1 MSQTN
6 NLCEVSQYVFDESYS
21 QNQICD
27 KSCQKH
33 LFQSRNLNVQ
43 NGLLGDNSFVLSQ
56 VEVIENQTKP
66 DQLDI
71 MQTFNENIDQ
81 FKEQIENDQINK
93 QHSLANEQQSTYRR
107 KSQNQD
113 KLNTQMSNLIH
124 FEVDKNAKQ
133 SQNQQQNC
141 AQTNSIQNQDQSK
154 LIAYLECQQDQEEKK
169 EINFLFI
176 IILVAHVVSI
186 GWYNQSLIYLTYNP
200 DGLTWIKVL
209 QIQDTDYY
217 IKYGYS
223 FYWSISTLTTVGNS
237 LMTVQN
243 NIEAC
248 YASISMIV
256 FIIFITY
263 YVSYIGLIFQNNF
276 KEKKKIQN
284 NIYLMNNYLSKR
296 DKININNQQVEP
308 IFLLNNV
315 QSALKKQNFRESID
329 KSSRKSYQQDS
340 NLSDINVE
348 FKQEISI
355 QDHLLGIEMQES
367 QMKAIKNKSK
377 NTSIAKNQVTTEVN
391 SISDII
397 MITNSKINIQ
407 HDEETLNVTSNL
419 ISDFQI
425 KDVQKVKKPI
435 QANQKTQNNELC
447 AQQSGKNQGNRCS
460 VELNTNL
467 NCFQDMI
474 LNTNGQFI
482 YDQIEDQIQASII
495 SPINLSLQESANK
508 QLVKIDSNQT
518 SPYMGERNAIKSHQ
532 NQTDQE
538 YIGISRGIFED
549 SAMKGLKGD
558 DDNINISQHN
568 QNTEFEAGKMGSIE
582 NMHLFIESDINP
594 TQQQEFSNKFE
605 GQQKQIFSQH
615 VNSSNNKIVLL
626 FNNTN
631 NVEMEQ
637 KNSNKDDMNT
647 SICSRKSSFKPI
659 SQQNTNNNEFRQG
672 KQLKL
677 KTMVTGFVKNGLNNS
692 NKFQSDFDIT
702 CQKIDSNKDVSKESN
717 ENKYDSSQQITQ
729 NLIGRKSVLNYQKA
743 ANIVNNVISKSM
755 NRVQR
760 IDKHVKH
767 FVQTLKQKMKNRPLP
782 NLLEVQI
789 KLLNDVSYYH
799 QSRANKKLIHKF
811 LIKLQDFANLRNPL
825 PVFMPTNDFRVY
837 WDIFQTIFTYSFLY
851 IYSILIFFA
860 FKEKDSDFIK
870 QYFQYTFMVFL
881 LDVLI
886 NFNTAYFN
894 KDVIIS
900 NRRQIIWRYLS
911 SHVFLT
917 DAICLVIMGSKVMM
931 QSTDLVYNPDS
942 KLFPFFVNTLVF
954 LKLNGIN
961 PKRERFGYVFT
972 LRESQKHIIRLCNQ
986 LLTVVSVAHAV
997 SLMWYTLG
1005 VYENQN
1011 GYTTSWLDKY
1021 QFTDL
1026 SYLEQYIYSMY
1037 WSITTMTTVGYGD
1050 IAASNHV
1057 EALFI
1062 IISMILFS
1070 CVFAYSINNIGF
1082 ILQEIEKSSKD
1093 LNDNITTIQRLNVF
1107 CNLQICQMLKEQ
1119 IRDFNSYTEIIF
1131 KSDIDIS
1138 QQISEDENEMTSEN
1152 EYNSTSSDSSLSSNQ
1167 DQNSMFQQQN
1177 EKQQVTKKEKSN
1189 SQQFEVHKSVKG
1201 LKNFKS
1207 LKTLKRQSKH
1217 NNRKSKKEDK
1227 NNLKDIEN
1235 QLILRDLSPKQKTS
1249 NEDVFANDKFSDYSK
1264 RESIDK
1270 RYEDFKDFLHN
1281 HQQSAEQNDYLQD
1294 PNSNI
1299 NKSQNSKNSHLTIP
1313 SQKDLIPQSSQLDI
1327 INETSKKKINQQ
1339 ISFIYE
1345 KSISNEESN
1354 SNSFIEDQAVKQV
1367 QISPQKSSSKQ
1378 RKATLKPQKTQ
1389 RDIRASIDVLVQN
1402 TIYNAFVAQS
1412 AALTNTQNELNRLES
1427 TISKLEERFSVFN
1440 SQNSKSMKSIDS
1452 NLLARRI
1459 SQQQCASTLFQKQ
1472 TNEYRQSQLGINK
1485 KLSVYK
1491 DSQDKK
1497 QTSKM
1502 SIDVQGI
1509 LSQQELRQE
1518 TVQNIMLEKIYKML
1532 DKSNIKDVSNRASQ
1546 QLDEYSQIHQNLTQ
1560 NVLNKFDTIKN
1571 FKKFFPHN
1579 NFTHIFNKQNSK
1591 KLLFK
1596 SKKSRSQFQVQKT
1609 RRQNIILQLKTA
1621 RKSLFCNAIIQKPT
1635 PSQLDYNSYK
1645 PTFLSYGVSQKSET
1659 IYPKF
1664 LIRDSFY
1671 F

>member
-1 MSQTN
+1 
-6 NLCEVSQYVFDESYS
+6 
-21 QNQICD
+21 
-27 KSCQKH
+27 
-33 LFQSRNLNVQ
+33 
-43 NGLLGDNSFVLSQ
+43 
-56 VEVIENQTKP
+56 
-66 DQLDI
+66 
-71 MQTFNENIDQ
+71 
-81 FKEQIENDQINK
+81 
-93 QHSLANEQQSTYRR
+93 
-107 KSQNQD
+107 
-113 KLNTQMSNLIH
+113 
-124 FEVDKNAKQ
+124 
-133 SQNQQQNC
+133 
-141 AQTNSIQNQDQSK
+141 
-154 LIAYLECQQDQEEKK
+154 
-169 EINFLFI
+169 
-176 IILVAHVVSI
+176 
-186 GWYNQSLIYLTYNP
+186 
-200 DGLTWIKVL
+200 
-209 QIQDTDYY
+209 
-217 IKYGYS
+217 
-223 FYWSISTLTTVGNS
+223 
-237 LMTVQN
+237 
-243 NIEAC
+243 
-248 YASISMIV
+248 
-256 FIIFITY
+256 
-263 YVSYIGLIFQNNF
+263 
-276 KEKKKIQN
+276 
-284 NIYLMNNYLSKR
+284 
-296 DKININNQQVEP
+296 
-308 IFLLNNV
+308 
-315 QSALKKQNFRESID
+315 
-329 KSSRKSYQQDS
+329 
-340 NLSDINVE
+340 
-348 FKQEISI
+348 
-355 QDHLLGIEMQES
+355 
-367 QMKAIKNKSK
+367 
-377 NTSIAKNQVTTEVN
+377 
-391 SISDII
+391 
-397 MITNSKINIQ
+397 
-407 HDEETLNVTSNL
+407 
-419 ISDFQI
+419 
-425 KDVQKVKKPI
+425 
-435 QANQKTQNNELC
+435 
-447 AQQSGKNQGNRCS
+447 
-460 VELNTNL
+460 
-467 NCFQDMI
+467 
-474 LNTNGQFI
+474 
-482 YDQIEDQIQASII
+482 
-495 SPINLSLQESANK
+495 
-508 QLVKIDSNQT
+508 
-518 SPYMGERNAIKSHQ
+518 MGERNAIKSHQ

-1037 WSITTMTTVGYGD
+1037 WSITTMTTAEEQKDRDQLAENQIFSILSNKLRNEIVIEINSRILKNYSIFSANFSTQTLRKLVFIMEEVLISPNEIIFEEGD
-1050 IAASNHV
+1050 NDDQSVYLIESGNIELYQVSPSSQSGSNLNQNKTHILQSLSKGGIFGEISFFSSLARKASARSTNLSTLYKINRNQFIELIKESSEDFERFKMMEEQV
-1057 EALFI
+1057 KFQQDLSILFI
-1062 IISMILFS
+1062 ECYTCKQLGHIASQCPMIHQIFDKQFKVLKNNFS
-1070 CVFAYSINNIGF
+1070 IFQNRSVH
-1082 ILQEIEKSSKD
+1082 LQRKTNTQKYNS
-1093 LNDNITTIQRLNVF
+1093 LLNVF

-1596 SKKSRSQFQVQKT
+1596 T
-1609 RRQNIILQLKTA
+1609 QNCKEIFILQRNYIKAYALIVRLQQLQTHLFILWSFLK
-1621 RKSLFCNAIIQKPT
+1621 
-1635 PSQLDYNSYK
+1635 
-1645 PTFLSYGVSQKSET
+1645 E
-1659 IYPKF
+1659 
-1664 LIRDSFY
+1664 
-1671 F
+1671 